1 MSNEVA
7 GLFLDEAVKAFR
19 SQKALADKA
28 FAQVTDEE
36 FFVQLDDESNSI
48 ALIIQHMAGNMLSR
62 WTDFLTTDGEKPD
75 RNRDMEF
82 VLTPQATREQL
93 LARWEEGWSCAFKA
107 IESLRPEDVDGRVLI
122 RGEEH
127 TVLKA
132 ILRQCAHYAQHV
144 GQIILLAKHFRSGE
158 WKSLSIPRN
167 RSADFN
173 ASMAGRGQPAQEQSR
188 RGSRRRR
195 EWSARVKVTGSSYAG

>member
-7 GLFLDEAVKAFR
+7 GLFLDEAVKTFR

-28 FAQVTDEE
+28 FAQVKDEE
-36 FFVQLDDESNSI
+36 FFVSLDEESNSI
-48 ALIIQHMAGNMLSR
+48 AVIIQHLAGNMLSR

-82 VLTPQATREQL
+82 VLTRDTTRAQL
-93 LARWEEGWSCAFKA
+93 LARWEEGWTCAFNA
-107 IESLRPEDVDGRVLI
+107 IESLRPEDVAGRVLI

-132 ILRQCAHYAQHV
+132 ILRQTSHYAQHV

-173 ASMAGRGQPAQEQSR
+173 ARMAERADDAGPGAAEPPAVTSKSEGDGQ
-188 RGSRRRR
+188 
-195 EWSARVKVTGSSYAG
+195 